1 MITIYGIHNCD
12 TMQKAIKWLDVNK
25 VPYTFHNYKTSG
37 ITESSLRLWLQYFPA
52 SKLINTKSTTYKAL
66 SDEQK
71 ASIDDADKA
80 IEIMLQN
87 QSVIK
92 RPVWDLGNGTYYL
105 GWNEAEL
112 SKLIL

>member
-12 TMQKAIKWLDVNK
+12 TMQKAIKWLDANQVS
-25 VPYTFHNYKTSG
+25 YSFHNYKTAG
-37 ITESSLRLWLQYFPA
+37 ITAPALRLWLQHFPA

-66 SDEQK
+66 TDEQK
-71 ASIDDADKA
+71 ASIDNPEKA

-87 QSVIK
+87 HSVIK
-92 RPVWDLGNGTYYL
+92 RPVWDLGNGNFYL

>member
-1 MITIYGIHNCD
+1 
-12 TMQKAIKWLDVNK
+12 MQKAIKWLDANK
-25 VPYTFHNYKTSG
+25 VPYTFHNYKTAG
-37 ITESSLRLWLQYFPA
+37 ITESSLRLWLQHFPA

-71 ASIDDADKA
+71 ASIDNADKA

-105 GWNEAEL
+105 GWHEAEL